1 MRLVVHREIPGDD
14 MLACQWNTLVWQMEC
29 PEVFYTYEWALA
41 VSRAYRESVKPL
53 LILAYEQDS
62 LVGVAALATDTV
74 RREAFFLAG
83 ATADYCDFVSS
94 AAHRLEFVNQ
104 ILAELQRLKIPA
116 LVTASLPADSMTSAA
131 LTAVTQVHGYKTFSR
146 PAHLCAL
153 ISLGSTVERR
163 NLRDVVANN
172 KSLRYS
178 LKGLAKKGRVSID
191 HLHSRDSLQAGL
203 PEFVQAHITRFS
215 AAGRQSNLADPQ
227 RRSFLAELAFLLSS
241 AGWIALTRLRV
252 DDHTV
257 AWNYGFRFSGSWFY
271 YQPTFDT
278 DWGRFSPGL
287 CLLSKIVEAGC
298 DDPEVERVDLG
309 LGAEGYKERFA
320 TGARQTLDFMV
331 TTSTARYLK
340 VAARYHVAAAIKVSP
355 RLEQGVRRML
365 GRVPAGGGQG

>member
-1 MRLVVHREIPGDD
+1 MHREIPDD
-14 MLACQWNTLVWQMEC
+14 KLLACQWNALVRQMER

-41 VSRAYRESVKPL
+41 VSRAYRDSVTPL

-62 LVGVAALATDTV
+62 LVGVAVLATDTA
-74 RREAFFLAG
+74 RREAFFLAD

-94 AAHRLEFVNQ
+94 TARRLEFVNQ
-104 ILAELQRLKIPA
+104 ILADELQRLKLPA
-116 LVTASLPADSMTSAA
+116 FVAASLPADSVTSCA
-131 LTAVTQVHGYKTFSR
+131 LKAVTQAHGYKTFSR
-146 PAHLCAL
+146 PAHLCAQ
-153 ISLGSTVERR
+153 ISLGSSLERR
-163 NLRDVVANN
+163 NLRDAVTNN

-178 LKGLAKKGRVSID
+178 LKGLAKHGRVSID
-191 HLHSRDSLQAGL
+191 HLQSRDSLQAGL

-215 AAGRQSNLADPQ
+215 AAGRQSNLAYPQ
-227 RRSFLAELAFLLSS
+227 RQSFLAELAFLLSS

-252 DDHTV
+252 GDHTV

-271 YQPTFDT
+271 YQPTFHM

-331 TTSTARYLK
+331 TTSTAHYLK
-340 VAARYHVAAAIKVSP
+340 VAARHHVAAAIKTSP
-355 RLEQGVRRML
+355 RLEHYVRRVL
-365 GRVPAGGGQG
+365 RRSTTGSVAV